1 MAFTGTCEW
10 LCTRNIDPAVI
21 VRFVY
26 LYCNIV
32 HFGIFGAVFACIFLC
47 CCCYCS
53 VLHLGR
59 CVLLF
64 SFSLMFRLSALHI
77 ERAMHAH
84 LFWYL
89 FTTISYSIRMFSFVS
104 LMLLLLLL
112 FLLVLTL
119 EAMVGFNS
127 IQRANN
133 RAGWWKQ
140 IACISTHLMKCN

>member
-1 MAFTGTCEW
+1 MVQANKTLWHSPAHVNGYALETLIQLLSFASCICIAT
-10 LCTRNIDPAVI
+10 LCILIFSVQFLPVYFYVVVVIALYRIWAAV
-21 VRFVY
+21 
-26 LYCNIV
+26 
-32 HFGIFGAVFACIFLC
+32 
-47 CCCYCS
+47 CYCLVFPNVS
-53 VLHLGR
+53 IK
-59 CVLLF
+59 CT
-64 SFSLMFRLSALHI
+64 AYI

-104 LMLLLLLL
+104 LMLLLLL

-133 RAGWWKQ
+133 RAG
-140 IACISTHLMKCN
+140 